1 MRDTVYLLDISP
13 LREMQG
19 EQDYIQQ
26 ALGKLDEC
34 RRKKAESIKK
44 EHAKAASIGAGL
56 LLQWAAHCLWYSLI
70 GYDDGEDAWWFNERL
85 ETQEATT
92 QIHVLNVEG
101 LLAQLDT
108 AFPLTYRYGKNGKP
122 YWEEVPLY
130 FSLSH
135 SGKYVLCAVSEQEI
149 GADIQEMKQDGWRK
163 TAERYF
169 SKEELDALKNCDS
182 EEEERKLFFRLWT
195 RKEARGKLT
204 GQGVAEMLSE
214 NMLEEGNINWL
225 EPVAPDG
232 YAIAVCVQGGNL
244 WEDC

>member
-70 GYDDGEDAWWFNERL
+70 GWDDGEDAWWFNERM

-92 QIHVLNVEG
+92 QVHVLNVEE
-101 LLAQLDT
+101 LLTQLDT
-108 AFPLTYRYGKNGKP
+108 VFPLTYRYGKNGKP
-122 YWEEVPLY
+122 YWEENPLY

-149 GADIQEMKQDGWRK
+149 GADIQEIRSEGWEK
-163 TAERYF
+163 TAQRYF
-169 SKEELDALKNCDS
+169 AKEEIVALGSCEK
-182 EEEERKLFFRLWT
+182 EEAEKLFFRLWT

-204 GQGVAEMLSE
+204 GQGVAAMLSE
-214 NMLEEGNINWL
+214 NMLEEGSISWL
-225 EPVAPDG
+225 KLAAPEG
-232 YAIAVCVQGGNL
+232 YEVSVCTRGNR
-244 WEDC
+244 